1 MAVPTLEEL
10 FTPLTPDEVE
20 AKLLQI
26 AETLEFP
33 VTAWAPLDAMAVLLA
48 IVAANDSN
56 LTQTMTLMGRSG
68 LLDFAANTDGTIN
81 PWLTVL
87 ADSVYD
93 VQREEETFAT
103 TPSMVLTN
111 AAAVP
116 YSISPGDLTF
126 AITTGPNAGA
136 TFHNTTGG
144 VLPASGGAL
153 GLTIVADTSGS
164 GSTAQPGFITTMV
177 TPLAGVS
184 ATNTLAAIGLDAE
197 SDQKLIQRCRA
208 KLGAL
213 SPNGPSKAY
222 EFAALSTINP
232 TTGAPVDIN
241 RVSVS
246 PFSSTGQVQVYVA
259 STSGPV
265 PGTVGDLTTDLGL
278 VAQNI
283 FENAMPIAVTVTV
296 NSAASLSVLVRA
308 TIYMRDSNTILAADV
323 QTAVLQR
330 LLAFFQ
336 RQPVGGTNIGAGGRL
351 FLDAIIGEIY
361 ATVPNQV
368 AQVIISSPVADVVMT
383 ASQVAVLTSV
393 TTDFTVVQL

>member
-1 MAVPTLEEL
+1 MAVPTLNQL

-20 AKLLQI
+20 AKLLQV
-26 AETLEFP
+26 AVTLNFP

-68 LLDFAANTDGTIN
+68 LLDFAANTDGTTN

-93 VQREEETFAT
+93 VQREESTFAQT
-103 TPSMVLTN
+103 ASMVLVN

-116 YSISPGDLTF
+116 YAIASGDLTF
-126 AITTGPNAGA
+126 AITSGPNAGQ

-144 VLPASGGAL
+144 ILPASGGAL
-153 GLTIVADTSGS
+153 GLTVLADTAGA
-164 GSTAQPGFITTMV
+164 GSTAQPGTITTMV
-177 TPLAGVS
+177 TPIAGVT
-184 ATNTLAAIGLDAE
+184 AANTLAAIGLDEE
-197 SDQKLIQRCRA
+197 SDQQLVQRCRA

-213 SPNGPSKAY
+213 SPNGPAKAY

-232 TTGAPVDIN
+232 TTDTPVDVN

-246 PFSSTGQVQVYVA
+246 PFNPTGQVQVYVA

-283 FENAMPIAVTVTV
+283 FENAMPTAVTVTV
-296 NSAASLSVLVRA
+296 NSAASLSVLVSA
-308 TIYMRDSNTILAADV
+308 TVYMRDSNTIPASDI
-323 QTAVLQR
+323 QTSIVQR

-336 RQPVGGTNIGAGGRL
+336 GQPVGGTDIGSGGKL

-368 AQVIISSPVADVVMT
+368 AQVVIALPVADVSMS

-393 TTDFTVVQL
+393 VSDFTIVQL